1 MKKNSDIRNILVLTF
16 LFLLSIIPLGFLTDA
31 SRDTFAY
38 APLPNT
44 DYASP
49 DLDLEY
55 EALEN
60 MADYILVE
68 SDIAEYSSEREIPEG
83 STAESLLDTILE
95 EYGLNEENF
104 SFFYRNP
111 AGLDAVPAFF
121 FIIFGQT
128 DFYLFRQIVF
138 LSRYFTNHRQCN
150 QIECSDRRGRIAGK
164 SKHRH
169 SV

>member
-31 SRDTFAY
+31 SQDTFAY

-68 SDIAEYSSEREIPEG
+68 SDIAEYSPEREIPEG
-83 STAESLLDTILE
+83 STAESLLDSILE

-104 SFFYRNP
+104 SFFYRN
-111 AGLDAVPAFF
+111 
-121 FIIFGQT
+121 T
-128 DFYLFRQIVF
+128 
-138 LSRYFTNHRQCN
+138 FTQEIYI
-150 QIECSDRRGRIAGK
+150 QS
-164 SKHRH
+164 
-169 SV
+169 

>member
-16 LFLLSIIPLGFLTDA
+16 LFLLSIIPLGFLTYA

-60 MADYILVE
+60 MADYILGG
-68 SDIAEYSSEREIPEG
+68 I
-83 STAESLLDTILE
+83 
-95 EYGLNEENF
+95 
-104 SFFYRNP
+104 
-111 AGLDAVPAFF
+111 
-121 FIIFGQT
+121 
-128 DFYLFRQIVF
+128 
-138 LSRYFTNHRQCN
+138 RYC
-150 QIECSDRRGRIAGK
+150 
-164 SKHRH
+164 
-169 SV
+169 

>member
-31 SRDTFAY
+31 SQDTFAY

-68 SDIAEYSSEREIPEG
+68 SDIAEYSPEREIPE
-83 STAESLLDTILE
+83 AAQPKACWIPFWK
-95 EYGLNEENF
+95 N
-104 SFFYRNP
+104 
-111 AGLDAVPAFF
+111 
-121 FIIFGQT
+121 T
-128 DFYLFRQIVF
+128 D
-138 LSRYFTNHRQCN
+138 
-150 QIECSDRRGRIAGK
+150 
-164 SKHRH
+164 
-169 SV
+169 

>member
-68 SDIAEYSSEREIPEG
+68 SDIAEYSPERKIPEG
-83 STAESLLDTILE
+83 STAESLLDSILE

-104 SFFYRNP
+104 SFFYRNTFTQEIYIYTILTP
-111 AGLDAVPAFF
+111 SLRQPVP
-121 FIIFGQT
+121 
-128 DFYLFRQIVF
+128 
-138 LSRYFTNHRQCN
+138 
-150 QIECSDRRGRIAGK
+150 
-164 SKHRH
+164 
-169 SV
+169 